1 MKTNLRH
8 LTCINWWTFKIIR
21 TGILWNF
28 ISKSCFFKINIQ
40 TYTLTVSKVVCETEQ
55 ELYCHEICLEA
66 ALKEPQDLYLRC
78 L

>member
-1 MKTNLRH
+1 MPFH
-8 LTCINWWTFKIIR
+8 AIR
-21 TGILWNF
+21 LNMVVQMTYNC
-28 ISKSCFFKINIQ
+28 CFCGKPIEEDP
-40 TYTLTVSKVVCETEQ
+40 YTLTVSKVVCETEQ